1 MIVFKKY
8 FKIIK
13 QHIGLIIM
21 FSAISIGISIANTS
35 YSSSNDYNDTKS
47 TIAIINNDESKIVD
61 NLITYLSSKSNIKE
75 VNNNSKDIQDALYDN
90 KVDAILIIPSNF
102 TTELLNNNNPNIE
115 IKKSAQEYSTTIEII
130 TNQYIKM
137 ANAYSKLGISEKEII
152 NNINRDL
159 SSEIKVNMSS
169 ENKSSLEKLA
179 VYYSFENYAFL
190 SIFIFI
196 IGYIMCIFNKD
207 TINKRNNIS
216 KMKPKEFSRQ
226 LFLGHISLTM
236 IIWLVFV
243 VMSIVVYQDAIF
255 NINGLLFI
263 ANSLLFAITCTSLAF
278 LIGNL
283 IKNENVISGIQNVFS
298 LGLSFI
304 SGCFVPIEV
313 LAPGIVN
320 FSKLFPSYWFIQNNY
335 AIADISNFTLET
347 LKPLIQNSLIV
358 LAFGI
363 IYLIISR
370 IIIKRKAKR

>member
-13 QHIGLIIM
+13 QHIGLILM

-35 YSSSNDYNDTKS
+35 YSSSNDYSDTKS
-47 TIAIINNDESKIVD
+47 NIAIINNDESKLVD

-75 VNNNSKDIQDALYDN
+75 VNNNPKDIQDALYDN
-90 KVDAILIIPSNF
+90 KVDAILIIPYNF
-102 TTELLNNNNPNIE
+102 TKELLNNNNSNIE

-130 TNQYIKM
+130 TNQYIKI
-137 ANAYSKLGISEKEII
+137 ANAYSKLGMPEEEII
-152 NNINRDL
+152 NNINKDL
-159 SSEIKVNMSS
+159 ANETKVTVSS

-216 KMKPKEFSRQ
+216 KMKPKELSRQ

-236 IIWLVFV
+236 LIWLVFV
-243 VMSIVVYQDAIF
+243 VMSIIVYKEAIF

-335 AIADISNFTLET
+335 AIAGISNFNLET
-347 LKPLIQNSLIV
+347 LKPLIKNSIIV

-370 IIIKRKAKR
+370 IIIKRKAKK